1 LKEPPRKSAA
11 TDFQSNNTNSPPFTE
26 LGQKREGSLEYFL
39 TEQQKTIK
47 NLARR
52 VAEERILPMR
62 AELDDREEFPWD
74 IMKDLANADMFRVFV
89 PEEYEGLGGGCL
101 DLCLVVE
108 ELSRVCSGV
117 AVSYAASGLGSFSLL
132 EYGNEEQKHKYLP
145 EIASGAKLAAFAL
158 TEPTAG
164 SDASAIKTTAEKTQ
178 GGYVLNGTKQFITN
192 GGEAEIYTVIALT
205 DKTKGARGASAFLV
219 EKGTPGFSFGKKEKK
234 MGIRASS
241 TRELVFR
248 NCTVPAENMIG
259 REGLGF
265 IMTMRILDRSRPGIA
280 AQAVGIAQ
288 GALEAA
294 VDYARQRIQFGH
306 PIIAQPVVQN
316 MLADMAIQVEAA
328 RALTY
333 AAARMIDGGAKNF
346 TEESAMSKVFASD
359 MAMKVTTDAVQ
370 VFGGAGYMRD
380 YPIEKMMRDAKI
392 TQIYEG
398 TNEILRGAIAVE
410 LRKRRGRQ
418 D

>member
-1 LKEPPRKSAA
+1 M
-11 TDFQSNNTNSPPFTE
+11 
-26 LGQKREGSLEYFL
+26 EYFL
-39 TEQQKTIK
+39 TEPQKTIK

-52 VAEERILPMR
+52 IAEEKILPVR
-62 AELDDREEFPWD
+62 AELDEKEEFPWD
-74 IMKDLANADMFRVFV
+74 IMKDLANSDMFRVFV

-132 EYGNEEQKHKYLP
+132 EYGSEEQKRRYLP
-145 EIASGAKLAAFAL
+145 DIASGARLAAFAL

-164 SDASAIKTTAEKTQ
+164 SDASAIRTTAEKTQ

-192 GGEAEIYTVIALT
+192 GGEAELYTVIALT

-219 EKGTPGFSFGKKEKK
+219 EKDTPGFSFGKKEKK
-234 MGIRASS
+234 MGIRASA

-248 NCTVPAENMIG
+248 NCLIPAGNMIG

-294 VDYARQRIQFGH
+294 VDYARQRVQFGH

-333 AAARMIDGGAKNF
+333 AAARMIDGGARKF

-380 YPIEKMMRDAKI
+380 YPVEKMMRDAKI

-398 TNEILRGAIAVE
+398 TNEVLRGAIAAE

>member
-1 LKEPPRKSAA
+1 
-11 TDFQSNNTNSPPFTE
+11 
-26 LGQKREGSLEYFL
+26 LEYFL
-39 TEQQKTIK
+39 TEPQKTVK

-52 VAEERILPMR
+52 IAEEKILPVR
-62 AELDDREEFPWD
+62 AELDEKEQFPWD
-74 IMKDLANADMFRVFV
+74 IMKDLAKSDMFRVFV

-132 EYGNEEQKHKYLP
+132 EYGSTEQKRKYLP
-145 EIASGAKLAAFAL
+145 AIASGARLAAFAL

-164 SDASAIKTTAEKTQ
+164 SDASAIRTTAEKTA

-219 EKGTPGFSFGKKEKK
+219 EKDTPGFSFGKKEKK

-248 NCTVPAENMIG
+248 NCVIPAENIIG

-294 VDYARQRIQFGH
+294 VGYARQRVQFGH

-380 YPIEKMMRDAKI
+380 YPVEKMMRDAKI

-398 TNEILRGAIAVE
+398 TNEVLRSAIATE